1 MQFVKERSKTAGCS
15 KHTLH
20 NDKTGFSLF
29 YNSLASQGGK
39 NQKKVAYTSDESFN
53 VAFNKNN
60 EQQQKKAKK
69 AVLFYIWLYK
79 IVRMFI
85 LFVVSWIILFFFF
98 RFTSPYLSVTYD
110 RISIYGFKIKKIKK
124 KK

>member
-60 EQQQKKAKK
+60 EQQQKKQKK
-69 AVLFYIWLYK
+69 QCC
-79 IVRMFI
+79 
-85 LFVVSWIILFFFF
+85 
-98 RFTSPYLSVTYD
+98 FTFGYT
-110 RISIYGFKIKKIKK
+110 K
-124 KK
+124 